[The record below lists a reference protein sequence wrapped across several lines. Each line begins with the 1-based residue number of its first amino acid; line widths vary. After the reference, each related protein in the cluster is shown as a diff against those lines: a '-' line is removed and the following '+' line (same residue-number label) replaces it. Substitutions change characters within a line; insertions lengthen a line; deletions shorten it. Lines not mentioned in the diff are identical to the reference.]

1 MRIDRSEE
9 VATPRHSIPSPP
21 PLPFLLTF
29 DSITHRVGFRRADA
43 LYPRSIAVEIETSL
57 LERCAENSPTI
68 GMLRCIHEYG
78 RLDRFFSRRWRSS
91 NFASPETRIR
101 RGKGGGCLADD
112 CVYRFDHDVM

>member
-9 VATPRHSIPSPP
+9 VATPRHSIPFPP

-68 GMLRCIHEYG
+68 GMLWYTRVW
-78 RLDRFFSRRWRSS
+78 SARSFLFEAMES
-91 NFASPETRIR
+91 LVTLHHPK
-101 RGKGGGCLADD
+101 RGFVVAKGE
-112 CVYRFDHDVM
+112 DV